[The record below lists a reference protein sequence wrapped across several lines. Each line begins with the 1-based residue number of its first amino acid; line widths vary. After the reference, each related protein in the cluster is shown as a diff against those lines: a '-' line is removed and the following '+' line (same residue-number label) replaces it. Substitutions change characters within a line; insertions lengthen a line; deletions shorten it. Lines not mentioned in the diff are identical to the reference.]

1 MLYILIGL
9 FILVIFLSAYVF
21 SLKREMREIK
31 KELSLTRDKKYNR
44 NIRVMLFDKDLTS
57 LAVEINNNLEFQKK
71 LKFES
76 ERAEKSLKESVS
88 DIAHDLRTPLTV
100 IKGNLKLIENRGRL
114 SEEDMS
120 YIKIC
125 SEKCDTMRVMADDFF
140 ELSVLESDSS
150 SAILK
155 KINATNTLMEFIAEN
170 EAVIR
175 ERKLIPD
182 IIFPERSI
190 FISADEVMT
199 RRIFGNLLNNVIKY
213 AHENF
218 TIKLEPMENGK
229 CAVIFS
235 NPVEKTARID
245 TERLFDRTYR
255 ADKARTGG
263 GAGLGLYI
271 VKLLAEKQGAEVK
284 AEIKDDM
291 LSLSVIFDMI

>member
-1 MLYILIGL
+1 MLYISVGL
-9 FILVIFLSAYVF
+9 VILVIVLSAYIF
-21 SLKREMREIK
+21 SLKHEMREIK
-31 KELSLTRDKKYNR
+31 KELFLTRDKKYNR
-44 NIRVMLFDKDLTS
+44 SIRVKLFDKDLTN
-57 LAVEINNNLEFQKK
+57 LVVEINNNLDFQKK
-71 LKFES
+71 LKFET
-76 ERAEKSLKESVS
+76 ERAEQSLKESVS

-100 IKGNLKLIENRGRL
+100 IKGNLKLVENRGKL

-155 KINATNTLMEFIAEN
+155 KINATNMLMEFIAEN

-175 ERKLIPD
+175 ERRLHPE

-190 FISADEVMT
+190 FVSADEVMT

-213 AHENF
+213 ARASF
-218 TIKLEPMENGK
+218 IIKLHPMENGK
-229 CAVIFS
+229 CAVTFS

-271 VKLLAEKQGAEVK
+271 VKLLAEKQGAAVK
-284 AEIKDDM
+284 AEMSDGM